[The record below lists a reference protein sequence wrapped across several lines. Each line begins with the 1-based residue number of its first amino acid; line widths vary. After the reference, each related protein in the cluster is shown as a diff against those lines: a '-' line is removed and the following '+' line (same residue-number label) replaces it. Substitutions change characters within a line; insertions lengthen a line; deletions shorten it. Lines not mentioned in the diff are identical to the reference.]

1 MLIVE
6 GATIEANV
14 CALVQL
20 SVGSTHNRCNRS
32 HDLEFAL
39 VINACLRR
47 AYEVLRQN
55 CYLLRNEA
63 LHRMQHGVRRVALA
77 DLVLRLPLLVS
88 FRVSTLDKACRRVR
102 HQLLVRREGG
112 LAGSKGSRL
121 VLKRV
126 RLKSK
131 RCLLENFTS
140 LVVALRILLS
150 MLVYSGLHFVSR
162 ILVLVAAHLSD
173 QLWGGLEVRSL
184 LRKLDWL
191 FFFSHCDISALVDR
205 RDLVGRAHS
214 ALKTVRWTGSSKAL
228 NSEMV
233 LCVLLHDRFLVIVG
247 QVHLGNKS
255 ACLCTD
261 WQVCVSL

>member
-20 SVGSTHNRCNRS
+20 SVGSTHNRRNRS
-32 HDLEFAL
+32 HDLKIAL
-39 VINACLRR
+39 VVNACLRR

-63 LHRMQHGVRRVALA
+63 LHRHGVRRVALA

-88 FRVSTLDKACRRVR
+88 SRVSTLDKACRRVR

-126 RLKSK
+126 RLESK

-150 MLVYSGLHFVSR
+150 MLIYSGLHVVSR
-162 ILVLVAAHLSD
+162 IFVLVAAHLSD
-173 QLWGGLEVRSL
+173 QLWGGLEIRSL
-184 LRKLDWL
+184 LR
-191 FFFSHCDISALVDR
+191 
-205 RDLVGRAHS
+205 
-214 ALKTVRWTGSSKAL
+214 
-228 NSEMV
+228 
-233 LCVLLHDRFLVIVG
+233 
-247 QVHLGNKS
+247 
-255 ACLCTD
+255 
-261 WQVCVSL
+261 